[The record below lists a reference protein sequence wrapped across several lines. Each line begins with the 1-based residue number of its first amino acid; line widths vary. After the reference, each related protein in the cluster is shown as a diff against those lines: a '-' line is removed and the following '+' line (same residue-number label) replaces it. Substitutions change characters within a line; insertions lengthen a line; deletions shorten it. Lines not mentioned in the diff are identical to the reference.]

1 MRTLVHLSDIHFGRV
16 DWSTLKPLIAAVHHA
31 EPDLVAVSGDLTQR
45 ARTLEF
51 REARAFLDSL
61 PNPQIVVPGNHDI
74 PLHNLYARLVGKF
87 DQYKTFISEDL
98 EPFYIDDEI
107 AVAGINT
114 ARPTTWKGGRI
125 NSEQLH
131 RAHDR
136 LCSADRG
143 QLKVVVT
150 HHPFELPEG
159 MNATALVGRAHM
171 AMNRL
176 AECGADIFLAGHLHL
191 GYTSHTARRYNI
203 AGHSALVIQAGT
215 ATSTRGRGEANS
227 FNIIRIDADD
237 IAVERMHWQATAEV
251 FRRASMEHFQRVN
264 GIWVARGVPGIAGQ
278 GTV

>member
-1 MRTLVHLSDIHFGRV
+1 MRTLVHLSDIHFGHV
-16 DWSTLKPLIAAVHHA
+16 DWETLKPLIAAVQHA
-31 EPDLVAVSGDLTQR
+31 KPDLVAVSGDLTQR
-45 ARTLEF
+45 ARTVEF

-61 PNPQIVVPGNHDI
+61 PQPQIVVPGNHDI
-74 PLHNLYARLVGKF
+74 PLHNLYARLVGRF
-87 DQYKTFISEDL
+87 DQYKTYISEDL
-98 EPFYIDDEI
+98 EPFYFDDEI

-131 RAHDR
+131 RAHSR
-136 LCSADRG
+136 LCGADRG

-159 MNATALVGRAHM
+159 MSSSALVGRAHM

-227 FNIIRIDADD
+227 FNIIRIETDD
-237 IAVERMHWQATAEV
+237 IAVERMRWQAAAGV
-251 FRRASMEHFQRVN
+251 FRRASLEHFQRVD
-264 GIWVARGVPGIAGQ
+264 GIWVASSLSGVASQ